1 MLTFCSNTFFMEPSV
16 RHIHKIQGKDTRQ
29 PVKHLKVNNSIITD
43 TKEIADTLGST
54 ISYNSSSRHYSTN
67 FLPNITAAEKQD
79 IQFPPA
85 DEESYNLP
93 ISLSELKN
101 SINAAHDSS
110 PCPDFI
116 HYQLLKHLP
125 QSSLIILLN
134 LLNKYWL
141 SDTLPPTWLKAT
153 VIPIPKPEKDS
164 TNPNNYRPIALTSC
178 LCKTFE
184 RIINNRLMWYLERH
198 NLI

>member
-1 MLTFCSNTFFMEPSV
+1 ML
-16 RHIHKIQGKDTRQ
+16 HKIQGKNTRQ

-43 TKEIADTLGST
+43 TKEIGDTLGST

-67 FLPNITAAEKQD
+67 FLPHKTATEKQD

-85 DEESYNLP
+85 DEESYSLP

-110 PCPDFI
+110 PGPGFI
-116 HYQLLKHLP
+116 HCQLLKHLP
-125 QSSLIILLN
+125 QSSFIILLN

-141 SDTLPPTWLKAT
+141 KAARRHIAPACCCDC
-153 VIPIPKPEKDS
+153 VHGMRHAGKKDNAENGETRS
-164 TNPNNYRPIALTSC
+164 GGEDDRGAA
-178 LCKTFE
+178 
-184 RIINNRLMWYLERH
+184 RA
-198 NLI
+198 

>member
-1 MLTFCSNTFFMEPSV
+1 L
-16 RHIHKIQGKDTRQ
+16 KIQGKNTRQ
-29 PVKHLKVNNSIITD
+29 PVKHLKLNNSIITD

-54 ISYNSSSRHYSTN
+54 ISCNSSSRHYFTN
-67 FLPNITAAEKQD
+67 FLPHKTAAEKQD

-110 PCPDFI
+110 PGPYFI

-141 SDTLPPTWLKAT
+141 SYTLPPTWLKAT
-153 VIPIPKPEKDS
+153 VIPVPK
-164 TNPNNYRPIALTSC
+164 
-178 LCKTFE
+178 
-184 RIINNRLMWYLERH
+184 RIISNHLMWYLERH
-198 NLI
+198 NLISPVQNGFRKNRSTSGNLTQ